1 MENKILSSE
10 PPVVPKD
17 KNAWYQ
23 EHKDEPKV
31 REAYRAASR
40 KFYYKN
46 QEEEKKRCL
55 ARYYAK
61 KGVAMPEGRRPY
73 IRKVATAPA
82 QTPKIDSP
90 PA

>member
-1 MENKILSSE
+1 MSEQNKILTTE
-10 PPVVPKD
+10 PPTAPKD
-17 KNAWYQ
+17 KNAWYR
-23 EHKDEPKV
+23 EHKDEPEV

-61 KGVAMPEGRRPY
+61 KGVAMPEARRPY
-73 IRKVATAPA
+73 NRKATPPPA
-82 QTPKIDSP
+82 ADPKI
-90 PA
+90 